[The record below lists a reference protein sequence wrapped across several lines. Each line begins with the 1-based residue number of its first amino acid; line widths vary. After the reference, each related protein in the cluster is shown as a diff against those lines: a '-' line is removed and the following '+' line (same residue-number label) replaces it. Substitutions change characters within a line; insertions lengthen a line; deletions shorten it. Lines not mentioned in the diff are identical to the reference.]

1 MDDDS
6 RGARDLARATQPRTA
21 VTGPGSA
28 ANPPVAHPWQ
38 RWGWVMGGVW
48 LVFLAFPVAG
58 VVDSGASRPRVVAG
72 VALFVLFAVV
82 YLHGFQ
88 AMGRARSEREVVRG
102 GLAHLGVLV
111 AICVVIHALVGSASV
126 GGGPYL
132 VALAMFVLPMWA
144 AVGLTVVVVGLT
156 LWLTSVS
163 SELADTWYLPGIVI
177 LVAVVTAVVRTIE
190 RRSILHDELAAEL
203 TVSAER
209 DRLARDVHDVVGHT
223 LTAMSLKADVAE
235 RLVAADPE
243 RARREIAEVAAL
255 SRQALAEVRAAVGG
269 IRSARLDD
277 EIASA
282 ARVLA
287 AAGIT
292 AQLPEDLTVV
302 DPRHRV
308 VLAWVL
314 REAVTNVV
322 RHSGASVCR
331 VALGP
336 SSLTVEDDGRGP
348 SGLREG
354 NGLRG
359 VRERVDAAG
368 GVLRVADAAPGTRLE
383 VTL

>member
-1 MDDDS
+1 MS
-6 RGARDLARATQPRTA
+6 VHASAQPSPSLQ
-21 VTGPGSA
+21 V
-28 ANPPVAHPWQ
+28 HPWQ

-48 LVFLAFPVAG
+48 LVFLAFPIAG
-58 VVDSGASRPRVVAG
+58 VVDSGESRPRTIAG
-72 VALFVLFAVV
+72 VALYVVFAGV
-82 YLHGFQ
+82 YIRGFR
-88 AMGRARSEREVVRG
+88 AMARAVSRADVVRG
-102 GLAHLGVLV
+102 GVAHLV
-111 AICVVIHALVGSASV
+111 ALTLICVVIHLLVGPASV

-144 AVGLTVVVVGLT
+144 AVGVTVAVLLVT
-156 LWLTSVS
+156 TWLTAVS
-163 SELADTWYLPGIVI
+163 SELADTWYLSGVVL

-190 RRSILHDELAAEL
+190 RRGLVHDELAAEL

-209 DRLARDVHDVVGHT
+209 DRLARDVHDVIGHT

-235 RLVAADPE
+235 RLVDTDPE
-243 RARREIAEVAAL
+243 RARREIAEVGVL

-282 ARVLA
+282 ERVLA
-287 AAGIT
+287 SAGI
-292 AQLPEDLTVV
+292 AADMPQDLSVV

-322 RHSGASVCR
+322 RHSDASVCR
-331 VALGP
+331 VVLGP

-348 SGLREG
+348 AGLREG

-368 GVLRVADAAPGTRLE
+368 GALRVSDASPGTRLV

>member
-1 MDDDS
+1 MPAPAEAS
-6 RGARDLARATQPRTA
+6 LQT
-21 VTGPGSA
+21 
-28 ANPPVAHPWQ
+28 HPWQ

-58 VVDSGASRPRVVAG
+58 VVDSGESRPRVVAG
-72 VALFVLFAVV
+72 VALFVLFAAV
-82 YLHGFQ
+82 YIHGFRT
-88 AMGRARSEREVVRG
+88 MARSASDAEVVRS
-102 GLAHLGVLV
+102 GVTHLV
-111 AICVVIHALVGSASV
+111 ALVLICVVIHLLVGPASV

-144 AVGLTVVVVGLT
+144 AVSLTAAVVLTTVVVTAFSDALT
-156 LWLTSVS
+156 
-163 SELADTWYLPGIVI
+163 DTWYLPGIVL
-177 LVAVVTAVVRTIE
+177 LVAVVTGVVRAIE

-209 DRLARDVHDVVGHT
+209 DRLARDVHDVIGHT

-235 RLVAADPE
+235 RLVVTDPE
-243 RARREIAEVAAL
+243 RARREIAEVGVL

-282 ARVLA
+282 ERVLA
-287 AAGIT
+287 SAGIAADMPT
-292 AQLPEDLTVV
+292 DLTVV

-322 RHSGASVCR
+322 RHSEASVCR

-368 GVLRVADAAPGTRLE
+368 GVLRVLDASPGTRLV

>member
-6 RGARDLARATQPRTA
+6 RGARDLARAPQPRAA

-72 VALFVLFAVV
+72 VVLFVLFAVV
-82 YLHGFQ
+82 YLHGFR
-88 AMGRARSEREVVRG
+88 AMGRARSEQEVLRG
-102 GLAHLGVLV
+102 GLAHLAVLV
-111 AICVVIHALVGSASV
+111 AICVLVHVLVGPASV

-156 LWLTSVS
+156 VWLTSVS

-203 TVSAER
+203 SLSAER

-235 RLVAADPE
+235 RLVATDPE
-243 RARREIAEVAAL
+243 RAQREIAEVAAL

-292 AQLPEDLTVV
+292 AHLPEDLTVV

-322 RHSGASVCR
+322 RHSEASVCR

-336 SSLTVEDDGRGP
+336 SSLTVEDDGRGT

-368 GVLRVADAAPGTRLE
+368 GVLRVVDAAPGTRLE

>member
-1 MDDDS
+1 
-6 RGARDLARATQPRTA
+6 
-21 VTGPGSA
+21 
-28 ANPPVAHPWQ
+28 
-38 RWGWVMGGVW
+38 MGGVW
-48 LVFLAFPVAG
+48 LVFLAFPIAG
-58 VVDSGASRPRVVAG
+58 VVDSGENRPRVVAG

-82 YLHGFQ
+82 YLRGFRTM
-88 AMGRARSEREVVRG
+88 ALAASDAEVLRIGV
-102 GLAHLGVLV
+102 AHLGVLV
-111 AICVVIHALVGSASV
+111 LICLAIHLLVGPASV

-144 AVGLTVVVVGLT
+144 AAGVTAVVLVVTV
-156 LWLTSVS
+156 WLTSVS
-163 SELADTWYLPGIVI
+163 SELADTWYLPGIVL
-177 LVAVVTAVVRTIE
+177 LVAVVTAVVRVIE
-190 RRSILHDELAAEL
+190 RRSILHDELTAEL

-209 DRLARDVHDVVGHT
+209 DRLARDVHDVIGHT

-235 RLVAADPE
+235 RLVATDPD
-243 RARREIAEVAAL
+243 RARREIAEVGVL

-282 ARVLA
+282 ERVLA
-287 AAGIT
+287 SAGI
-292 AQLPEDLTVV
+292 AADMPADLTVV

-322 RHSGASVCR
+322 RHSQASVCR
-331 VALGP
+331 VTLGP

-368 GVLRVADAAPGTRLE
+368 GVLRVLDASPGTRLV

>member
-1 MDDDS
+1 MS
-6 RGARDLARATQPRTA
+6 LATGAP
-21 VTGPGSA
+21 
-28 ANPPVAHPWQ
+28 AHPWQ

-58 VVDSGASRPRVVAG
+58 VVDSGRSTPRVIAG
-72 VALFVLFAVV
+72 VVLYVVFAVV
-82 YLHGFQ
+82 YVHGFR
-88 AMGRARSEREVVRG
+88 ALGRAPSDIAVLRD
-102 GLAHLGVLV
+102 GLAHLAVLV
-111 AICVVIHALVGSASV
+111 GICGAIHLLVGAASV

-132 VALAMFVLPMWA
+132 VALSMFVLPVWA
-144 AVGLTVVVVGLT
+144 AVGVTVVVLAVT
-156 LWLTSVS
+156 VWLTAVS
-163 SELADTWYLPGIVI
+163 ADLADSWYLPGIVI

-190 RRSILHDELAAEL
+190 RRGVLHDELAAEI

-209 DRLARDVHDVVGHT
+209 DRLARDVHDVVGHM

-235 RLVAADPE
+235 RLVETDPE
-243 RARREIAEVAAL
+243 RAQREIAEVAAL
-255 SRQALAEVRAAVGG
+255 GRQALAEVRAAVGG
-269 IRSARLDD
+269 IRSARLED

-292 AQLPEDLTVV
+292 THLPEDLTVV

-322 RHSGASVCR
+322 RHSAATVCR
-331 VALGP
+331 VSLGP

-368 GVLRVADAAPGTRLE
+368 GVLRVVDAAPGTRLE

>member
-1 MDDDS
+1 M
-6 RGARDLARATQPRTA
+6 GT
-21 VTGPGSA
+21 
-28 ANPPVAHPWQ
+28 HPWQ

-48 LVFLAFPVAG
+48 LVFLAFPIAG
-58 VVDSGASRPRVVAG
+58 VVDSGESRPRVVAA
-72 VALFVLFAVV
+72 VLLFVAFAVV
-82 YLHGFQ
+82 YIRGFR
-88 AMGRARSEREVVRG
+88 AMAGAGSDADVVRSG
-102 GLAHLGVLV
+102 VAHLAVLV
-111 AICVVIHALVGSASV
+111 LLCGAIHVLVGPASV

-144 AVGLTVVVVGLT
+144 AVGVTAVVLLVTV
-156 LWLTSVS
+156 WLTAVS
-163 SELADTWYLPGIVI
+163 SELADSWYLPGIVL

-190 RRSILHDELAAEL
+190 RRSMLHDELAAEL
-203 TVSAER
+203 TVTAER
-209 DRLARDVHDVVGHT
+209 DRVARDVHDVIGHT

-235 RLVAADPE
+235 RLVATDPE
-243 RARREIAEVAAL
+243 RARREIAEVGVL

-282 ARVLA
+282 ARVLVS
-287 AAGIT
+287 AGIAADMPT
-292 AQLPEDLTVV
+292 DLTVV

-322 RHSGASVCR
+322 RHSDATVCR
-331 VALGP
+331 VVLGP

-368 GVLRVADAAPGTRLE
+368 GVLRVLDASPGTRLV

>member
-1 MDDDS
+1 MS
-6 RGARDLARATQPRTA
+6 IPAPARQPRPMGT
-21 VTGPGSA
+21 
-28 ANPPVAHPWQ
+28 HPWQ

-48 LVFLAFPVAG
+48 LVFLAFPIAG
-58 VVDSGASRPRVVAG
+58 VVDSGESRPRIVAA
-72 VALFVLFAVV
+72 VALFVLFAGV
-82 YLHGFQ
+82 YIRGFRSV
-88 AMGRARSEREVVRG
+88 GRAPSSTEVARG
-102 GLAHLGVLV
+102 GVAHLV
-111 AICVVIHALVGSASV
+111 ALTLICVVIHVLVGPASV

-132 VALAMFVLPMWA
+132 VALAMFALPMWA
-144 AVGLTVVVVGLT
+144 AAGITAVVLVLTA
-156 LWLTSVS
+156 WLTAVS
-163 SELADTWYLPGIVI
+163 SELADTWYLTGVVL

-190 RRSILHDELAAEL
+190 RRGVLHDELAAEL
-203 TVSAER
+203 TVTAER
-209 DRLARDVHDVVGHT
+209 DRLARDVHDVIGHT

-235 RLVAADPE
+235 RLVATDPE
-243 RARREIAEVAAL
+243 RARREIAEVGVL

-269 IRSARLDD
+269 VRSASLDD
-277 EIASA
+277 EITSA
-282 ARVLA
+282 QRVLA
-287 AAGIT
+287 SAGIT
-292 AQLPEDLTVV
+292 ADMPEDLSVV

-308 VLAWVL
+308 VVAWVL

-322 RHSGASVCR
+322 RHSNASVCR

-368 GVLRVADAAPGTRLE
+368 GVLRVLDASPGTRLE

>member
-6 RGARDLARATQPRTA
+6 RGARHLARAAQPRAA
-21 VTGPGSA
+21 VSG
-28 ANPPVAHPWQ
+28 VAGTPTHPWQ

-58 VVDSGASRPRVVAG
+58 VVDSGASRPRVVTG
-72 VALFVLFAVV
+72 VVLFALFAAV
-82 YLHGFQ
+82 YIHGFR
-88 AMGRARSEREVVRG
+88 ALGRARSEQEVVRG
-102 GLAHLGVLV
+102 GLAHLAVLV
-111 AICVVIHALVGSASV
+111 AICVLIHLIVGAASV

-144 AVGLTVVVVGLT
+144 AVGLAVVVVGLT
-156 LWLTSVS
+156 VLLTSVS
-163 SELADTWYLPGIVI
+163 SELSDTWYLPGIVI

-235 RLVAADPE
+235 RLVTTDPE

-282 ARVLA
+282 ARVLE
-287 AAGIT
+287 AAGI
-292 AQLPEDLTVV
+292 AAHLPEDLTVV

-331 VALGP
+331 VALGA
-336 SSLTVEDDGRGP
+336 SSLTVEDDGRGA

-368 GVLRVADAAPGTRLE
+368 GVLRVEDARPGTRLE